1 MFVDY
6 DNVAI
11 AIENRAKLAGIPV
24 AVADA
29 VVKILSNVK
38 ENLETPVKSAAWG
51 GPMRFLLGRAYGT
64 WTTVTDAPS
73 ALALMSIQPAYVLTK
88 PGKSSADLEL
98 SLEALETLLLRDDV
112 DHFVIIGGDRDY
124 IPVVRRIRERGK
136 GVTVAALESAMS
148 GDLRAIVGKGGF
160 VPLDVYV
167 AGFFE
172 TLKPAAQVGEHEK
185 TVKRS
190 KPVPAIPVASD
201 VATKQENLDKTLDLV
216 LEATVGKGRNDVALV
231 SFYISYMNEAFVTLN
246 NQQRKELVETLRQ
259 KGIIDLEMR
268 ADQVGFE
275 SVVLIL
281 KEDHPAVKERIKA
294 RENQ

>member
-190 KPVPAIPVASD
+190 KPVPAIPVAS
-201 VATKQENLDKTLDLV
+201 
-216 LEATVGKGRNDVALV
+216 
-231 SFYISYMNEAFVTLN
+231 
-246 NQQRKELVETLRQ
+246 
-259 KGIIDLEMR
+259 
-268 ADQVGFE
+268 
-275 SVVLIL
+275 
-281 KEDHPAVKERIKA
+281 
-294 RENQ
+294 